1 MDEAIFFDTL
11 EGEAPMPDM
20 PDILRLAQA
29 SAEHAA
35 RRQAVIARN
44 IAHADTPGFRAQ
56 DIAPFAELLAA
67 TGNAPMRATRPGH
80 IAPPAAMGALRSLPA
95 SGVEVAPDGNSVSLE
110 VEMVRAADARRQ
122 YDFSLGIYS
131 KSLDILRASMGRI
144 R

>member
-1 MDEAIFFDTL
+1 
-11 EGEAPMPDM
+11 M

-56 DIAPFAELLAA
+56 DIPAFAELVASDDR
-67 TGNAPMRATRPGH
+67 TQMRATRPGH
-80 IAPPAAMGALRSLPA
+80 IAMRGTLAALRSVPA
-95 SGVEVAPDGNSVSLE
+95 TAADIAPDGNSVSLE
-110 VEMVRAADARRQ
+110 AEMVRAADARRQ
-122 YDFSLGIYS
+122 YDFSLGIYA

>member
-1 MDEAIFFDTL
+1 
-11 EGEAPMPDM
+11 MPDM

-56 DIAPFAELLAA
+56 DVTPFAELVAA
-67 TGNAPMRATRPGH
+67 TGGTPMRATRPGH
-80 IAPPAAMGALRSLPA
+80 ISAAAMVAPGTFPAATAD
-95 SGVEVAPDGNSVSLE
+95 VAPDGNSVSLE
-110 VEMVRAADARRQ
+110 TEMVRAADARRQ
-122 YDFSLGIYS
+122 YDFSLGIYA